1 LILLD
6 TTVLVYAVGREH
18 ALRAPCRRVLELGRE
33 GILRATTTVEV
44 VQEFTH
50 VRARRGPRPE
60 AAALARAYAEALGPL
75 IRPEADDLLEGL
87 ALFEDVGALD
97 AFDAVLAA
105 TARRRGW
112 SLASAHRAFAR
123 IEGLSYL
130 NPGSATF
137 LDAVLAAG

>member
-1 LILLD
+1 M
-6 TTVLVYAVGREH
+6 
-18 ALRAPCRRVLELGRE
+18 LELGRE

-44 VQEFTH
+44 VQEFTQ

-87 ALFEDVGALD
+87 ALFEDVVALD

-112 SLASAHRAFAR
+112 SLASADRAFAR